1 MANAKQCDICGAF
14 YAAHK
19 LSNKLRGYDIRDTAA
34 IIIFDPN
41 PNAEYPGEVEE
52 SRKDLETCPEC
63 MKRIKE
69 FIASMKKEGMTNE
82 E

>member
-34 IIIFDPN
+34 IILFDPD
-41 PNAEYPGEVEE
+41 PSADYPGGG
-52 SRKDLETCPEC
+52 S
-63 MKRIKE
+63 KR
-69 FIASMKKEGMTNE
+69 AGRT
-82 E
+82 